1 MLFALGV
8 RPQFVRL
15 SERGSAL
22 FYYYFFYL
30 LNFSSFKHPKFIQQ
44 SFPHQPLFTL
54 QPFH

>member
-22 FYYYFFYL
+22 FYYFFYL

-44 SFPHQPLFTL
+44 SFPDQSLFTL